1 VDLLIAGASQPQ
13 RAIIPSMLDESLGT
27 YSYNLGGGWMNLIGD
42 YRLLETEL
50 ERNPVKDVFLAV
62 SYATLTRTEAS
73 DDYEGDT
80 YIVPR
85 LETMQDKADYVL
97 RCVDYRGY
105 VSLYEYYVQQGWAY
119 MLSAIRGEPVHN
131 VNYDYRGWRPVTTK
145 DVSLA
150 EDKVDQMHDS
160 KPLDVDV
167 RDENV
172 KQLQDVLTLCRDH
185 GAKVYLVVIP
195 LSDQR
200 MWRQSGWDTFLDYMQ
215 AFADENDVPLYDFN
229 LLKNR
234 WDLFN
239 DKTSYCNDN
248 HLSEE
253 GAKVFTPVFAE
264 IMGKAMAGEDVSAYF
279 YDSYEQVKDMSP
291 YAK

>member
-1 VDLLIAGASQPQ
+1 MHSFRRILGVSAAFVLICLILTGSLAWAFIESEYAYDEDRTLRRSLAGQVDLLIAGASQPQ

-131 VNYDYRGWRPVTTK
+131 VNYD
-145 DVSLA
+145 
-150 EDKVDQMHDS
+150 S
-160 KPLDVDV
+160 KAL
-167 RDENV
+167 R
-172 KQLQDVLTLCRDH
+172 K
-185 GAKVYLVVIP
+185 
-195 LSDQR
+195 
-200 MWRQSGWDTFLDYMQ
+200 FL
-215 AFADENDVPLYDFN
+215 
-229 LLKNR
+229 
-234 WDLFN
+234 
-239 DKTSYCNDN
+239 
-248 HLSEE
+248 
-253 GAKVFTPVFAE
+253 
-264 IMGKAMAGEDVSAYF
+264 
-279 YDSYEQVKDMSP
+279 
-291 YAK
+291 